1 MPTPLEIFF
10 QNLDAELEKAIQ
22 YFWDSRERATDK
34 QIKGGS
40 VDTGSRGA
48 VTAGDNMRAIELLI
62 LRALNLVGLPGI
74 KTVIGKSEDLSSNGK
89 LEIPGYFRPEK
100 KWDILVLSNG
110 QLIAALELKSQVGP
124 SFGNNANNRTEE
136 ALGSAGDFWT
146 AYREKRFGLGP
157 RPFLG
162 YIFLLEECPEV
173 HKPVSFRKPHFA
185 VDPIFVKGAKGS
197 SYAHRYEVLCER
209 LVLENLYSAAC
220 LVRATKASPT
230 VVSHPANINLTFR
243 WLLAALVKHA
253 ETMVL
258 AQGIPTKPEE
268 QGGHMKFTLD

>member
-1 MPTPLEIFF
+1 MPTPLEVFF
-10 QNLDAELEKAIQ
+10 QNLDGELEKAIQ
-22 YFWDSRERATDK
+22 HFWISRQKAIDK
-34 QIKGGS
+34 KKKAGS

-48 VTAGDNMRAIELLI
+48 VTAGDNMRELELLI
-62 LRALNLVGLPGI
+62 LRALKLVGLPDVKI
-74 KTVIGKSEDLSSNGK
+74 VIGKSEDSSSTGK

-100 KWDILVLSNG
+100 KWDILILSSG

-136 ALGSAGDFWT
+136 ALGSAADFWT
-146 AYREKRFGLGP
+146 AYREKRFGSGP
-157 RPFLG
+157 KPFLG

-173 HKPVSFRKPHFA
+173 HKPVKYKKPHFA
-185 VDPIFVKGAKGS
+185 VDPIFVKGNKGS

-220 LVRATKASPT
+220 LIRATKVSPT
-230 VVSHPANINLTFR
+230 VLSHPADTNLTFR

-258 AQGIPTKPEE
+258 AQGIQPKLEE
-268 QGGHMKFTLD
+268 QGGQMKLTLA